1 MQTLRCLGRS
11 VCPID
16 SFVEMDVHTMDE
28 IIKLENIEKH
38 FGNVYANK
46 DINLTI
52 RRGDVHSIVGENGAG
67 KSTLMNILYG
77 MIRPDS
83 GSIYYK
89 GEKIEIKSPHD
100 AIAKGIG
107 MVHQHFMLVPSFTV
121 MENIV
126 LGLPPRGEKIWRPE
140 SFRPEIAK
148 IMEDFGLQV
157 DLDAKIQDLSVG
169 MKQRVEILKILY
181 RGAKVIILDEPTA
194 ILTPQETQELFST
207 IRLLIKNDHT
217 IIFISHKLREV
228 MEISDKISALR
239 DGVLVNTVNRSEV
252 TAKDVAYMM
261 IGRELEPLQ
270 KTSEDGEKEI
280 SLKIENLHAANAG
293 SVAIEDISFCLHKGE
308 VVGVAG
314 VEGNGQSTL
323 VDALVGAQKIENGTI
338 IFEGED
344 ITGCSIGERM
354 HKGIAHIPEDR
365 MTEGLALPL
374 SAEKNLILGIH
385 NREPVKK
392 KGRLNWK
399 EAERIS
405 EELIKA
411 YSVKIKSRK
420 EAVSNLSG
428 GNMQKIVVARELN
441 RDPKIVVACQPTR
454 GVDIGSSKYIREC
467 LLDVKKEGGSV
478 LLVSADLDEIL
489 ELSDRIVVMY
499 DGKISGVLDAKEATE
514 ERLGELMFGRG

>member
-1 MQTLRCLGRS
+1 MN
-11 VCPID
+11 
-16 SFVEMDVHTMDE
+16 E
-28 IIKLENIEKH
+28 IIKLEKIEKH

-77 MIRPDS
+77 MVSPDA
-83 GSIYYK
+83 GSIYYEGK
-89 GEKIEIKSPHD
+89 KIEIKSPHD
-100 AIAKGIG
+100 AIALGIG

-126 LGLPPRGEKIWRPE
+126 LGLPPRGERIWRPE
-140 SFRPEIAK
+140 CFRPEITA
-148 IMEDFGLQV
+148 IMNDFGLQV
-157 DLDAKIQDLSVG
+157 DLDARIENLSVG

-217 IIFISHKLREV
+217 VIFISHKLREV

-239 DGVLVNTVNRSEV
+239 DGVLIDTVKREDVS
-252 TAKDVAYMM
+252 AKDVAYMM

-270 KTSEDGEKEI
+270 KTSMDGEKEVCLQVTD
-280 SLKIENLHAANAG
+280 LKAGDAAHAAIE
-293 SVAIEDISFCLHKGE
+293 SVSFCLHKGE
-308 VVGVAG
+308 ILGVAG

-323 VDALVGAQKIENGTI
+323 VDAIVGALGIEKGNVVFG
-338 IFEGED
+338 GED
-344 ITGCSIGERM
+344 ITDCSIGDRM
-354 HKGIAHIPEDR
+354 EKGIAHIPEDR

-374 SAEKNLILGIH
+374 SAEKNLILGIQGK
-385 NREPVKK
+385 EPVKK
-392 KGRLNWK
+392 KGRINWK

-405 EELIKA
+405 EELIQA
-411 YSVKIKSRK
+411 FSVKIKSRK
-420 EAVSNLSG
+420 EAVANLSG

-441 RDPKIVVACQPTR
+441 RQPKLVIACQPTR

-467 LLDVKKEGGSV
+467 LLDVKKNGGSV
-478 LLVSADLDEIL
+478 LLVSADLDEIQ
-489 ELSDRIVVMY
+489 ELSDRIIVMY
-499 DGKISGVLDAKEATE
+499 DGRISGILEAQEATE
-514 ERLGELMFGRG
+514 VKLGELMFGRG

>member
-1 MQTLRCLGRS
+1 MTEK
-11 VCPID
+11 
-16 SFVEMDVHTMDE
+16 FFEMDVHTMDE
-28 IIKLENIEKH
+28 VIKLENIEKH
-38 FGNVYANK
+38 FGSVYANK

-52 RRGDVHSIVGENGAG
+52 KRGDVHSIVGENGAG

-77 MIRPDS
+77 MTRPDS
-83 GSIYYK
+83 GSIYYE

-100 AIAKGIG
+100 AIARGIG

-126 LGLPPRGEKIWRPE
+126 LGLPPKGEKIWRPE
-140 SFRPEIAK
+140 SFRPEITK
-148 IMEDFGLQV
+148 IMEDFGLEV
-157 DLDAKIQDLSVG
+157 DLDAKIQDISVG

-194 ILTPQETQELFST
+194 TLTPQETKELFST

-217 IIFISHKLREV
+217 VIFISHKLREV

-239 DGVLVNTVNRSEV
+239 DGVLVNTVNRDDV

-270 KTSEDGEKEI
+270 RTSEDGEKEI
-280 SLKIENLHAANAG
+280 SLMITDLQAGNAG
-293 SVAIEDISFCLHKGE
+293 CVAIEDISFCLHKGE

-323 VDALVGAQKIENGTI
+323 VDAIVGAQEVKSGAV

-344 ITGCSIGERM
+344 ITGCSIEERM
-354 HKGIAHIPEDR
+354 KKGLAHIPEDR

-385 NREPVKK
+385 NKEPVKK

-405 EELIKA
+405 EELIKS

-420 EAVSNLSG
+420 EAVANLSG

-467 LLDVKKEGGSV
+467 LLNVKKEGGSV

-499 DGKISGVLDAKEATE
+499 DGKISGVLDAGEATE

>member
-1 MQTLRCLGRS
+1 
-11 VCPID
+11 
-16 SFVEMDVHTMDE
+16 MDE

-38 FGNVYANK
+38 FGSVYANK

-52 RRGDVHSIVGENGAG
+52 KRGDVHSIVGENGAG

-83 GSIYYK
+83 GSIYYD

-100 AIAKGIG
+100 AIARGIG

-140 SFRPEIAK
+140 NFRPEITK
-148 IMEDFGLQV
+148 IMEDFGLEV
-157 DLDAKIQDLSVG
+157 DLNAKIQDISVG
-169 MKQRVEILKILY
+169 IKQRVEILKILY

-217 IIFISHKLREV
+217 VIFISHKLKEV

-239 DGVLVNTVNRSEV
+239 DGVLVNTVNRDDV

-270 KTSEDGEKEI
+270 KTLEDGEKEV
-280 SLKIENLHAANAG
+280 SLKITDLKAANDG
-293 SVAIEDISFCLHKGE
+293 HVAIEDISFCLHKGE

-323 VDALVGAQKIENGTI
+323 VDAIVGAQGTGGGTI
-338 IFEGED
+338 VFE
-344 ITGCSIGERM
+344 C
-354 HKGIAHIPEDR
+354 
-365 MTEGLALPL
+365 
-374 SAEKNLILGIH
+374 
-385 NREPVKK
+385 
-392 KGRLNWK
+392 
-399 EAERIS
+399 
-405 EELIKA
+405 
-411 YSVKIKSRK
+411 
-420 EAVSNLSG
+420 
-428 GNMQKIVVARELN
+428 
-441 RDPKIVVACQPTR
+441 
-454 GVDIGSSKYIREC
+454 
-467 LLDVKKEGGSV
+467 
-478 LLVSADLDEIL
+478 
-489 ELSDRIVVMY
+489 
-499 DGKISGVLDAKEATE
+499 
-514 ERLGELMFGRG
+514 